1 VLAQRGW
8 QEGRDL
14 HYEEIPGGQHNEEAW
29 SQRVGPF
36 LRFLFPAGEAA
47 V

>member
-14 HYEEIPGGQHNEEAW
+14 HYEEIPGAQHNEEAW
-29 SQRVGPF
+29 AQRVEPF
-36 LRFLFPAGEAA
+36 LRFLFPAG
-47 V
+47 